1 MQRENF
7 YILLDL
13 TIDPPEND
21 PNVIEAAILQKK
33 AEWSRLRNH
42 PTKGL
47 QAQKFINMIPEIEQ
61 VMRDAALREQEVA
74 AAATALEKGKESKMS
89 EIDSHIDLLMG
100 KGFIANEDIARLA
113 EIHGLESSDIQ
124 ARINAKKG
132 DQFIRVD
139 QQINLRMG
147 KGYLTEADLSK
158 IARQNSMDPE
168 TIRSRVRCPIVKD
181 EKEVGDLKIRPL
193 DRSIE
198 KAINDNLKVIGKL
211 SLYDFLGASENAG
224 LEILQERAAKKKKE
238 LATSAKKDAMVT
250 ASNTLAGQCLT
261 LFKTNDTRIAYDVSL
276 AMAKLAALDSDINI
290 AAANNK
296 IRHEYVDLLID
307 KAMKFGMDR
316 QEAADYLRDYCQ
328 KKKYRIESKPA
339 KKRMI
344 LLTSAAA
351 VLAVAAIVIG
361 GAAFSSMHK
370 KHALTTEYNRI
381 IKTVEAQADPEKKIQ
396 ILEKYVKTHA
406 PGELVTEAGKQIS
419 ALQQGLSAEAFREF
433 LIETDALIKSGAY
446 RKAIDLYNKRLATAA
461 DPAEKK
467 VLGELAQKTLILSEQ
482 SDFEKVTAISLT
494 GSPDQKIEIFQQY
507 LADHPEGKNKEQV
520 KTLVDEINGEYF
532 IYITK
537 QLAVFDA
544 SEKWEDG
551 FALCQKYITIY
562 DNSNADRLKQLL
574 PEYEKKIRGEKIYKG
589 LVQKAEAMGT
599 DYTGALQI
607 LKDFLEAYP
616 DTPVA
621 GKIQKEMERLAGL
634 LAAQKMDKAA
644 QDIKTK
650 LAKTGGRFVE
660 RANGVFVDTSTGLMW
675 TTMDSTVGQTT
686 PCLTY
691 EESKKYVKDLKT
703 GGFTDWR
710 LPSPAELTG
719 IYTSAPA
726 FPSAGPKSYWTSES
740 YTSYSDGWQVMVD
753 TVSTQDSVH
762 WEIVKKDAVEC
773 GMVRAVRKL

>member
-13 TIDPPEND
+13 NIDPPEND
-21 PNVIEAAILQKK
+21 PNVIEAALLQKK

-47 QAQKFINMIPEIEQ
+47 QAQKFINMIPDIEQ
-61 VMRDAALREQEVA
+61 VMRDAVLREQEA
-74 AAATALEKGKESKMS
+74 IEATAALEKSKESKIS
-89 EIDSHIDLLMG
+89 EIDSHIDILMG

-124 ARINAKKG
+124 ARIAAKKS
-132 DQFIRVD
+132 DQYIRVD

-147 KGYLTEADLSK
+147 KGYLTEAELSK
-158 IARQNSMDPE
+158 IARQNSMAPE
-168 TIRSRVRCPIVKD
+168 AIRSRVRCPIVKD

-211 SLYDFLGASENAG
+211 SLYDFLGVPENAD
-224 LEILQERAAKKKKE
+224 LEILQDKAAKKKKE
-238 LATSAKKDAMVT
+238 LTTAAKKDAMVT
-250 ASNTLAGQCLT
+250 ASNTLAGDCLT

-290 AAANNK
+290 AAADNK
-296 IRHEYVDLLID
+296 IRHEYVSLLID

-339 KKRMI
+339 KKRM
-344 LLTSAAA
+344 LLITSAAA
-351 VLAVAAIVIG
+351 VLAVAVLVIG
-361 GAAFSSMHK
+361 AFAFISMHK
-370 KHALTTEYNRI
+370 KHSLTAEYNQM
-381 IKTVEAQADPEKKIQ
+381 IKAVEAQAEPEKKIQ
-396 ILEKYVKTHA
+396 ILEKYVKSHA
-406 PGELVTEAGKQIS
+406 PSELVTEAGKQVS
-419 ALQQGLSAEAFREF
+419 ALQQGLSAERFRMF
-433 LIETDALIKSGAY
+433 LIEADALVKSGSY
-446 RKAIDLYNKRLATAA
+446 RKAIDLYNKRLASAT
-461 DPAEKK
+461 DTTEKK
-467 VLGELAQKTLILSEQ
+467 ALGELIEKTLVLSEK

-507 LADHPEGKNKEQV
+507 LADHPEGKNKERV
-520 KTLVDEINGEYF
+520 KTLMDEISGEYF
-532 IYITK
+532 IYVTK
-537 QLAVFDA
+537 QLAVFDV

-551 FALCQKYITIY
+551 FNLCQKYITTY
-562 DNSNADRLKQLL
+562 DNSNSDRLKQLI
-574 PEYEKKIRGEKIYKG
+574 PEYEEKIRSEKIFRG
-589 LVQKAEAMGT
+589 LVQKSEALGT

-607 LKDFLEAYP
+607 FKDFLEAYP
-616 DTPVA
+616 NTPVA
-621 GKIQKEMERLAGL
+621 GKIQQETERLTGL
-634 LAAQKMDKAA
+634 LATQKMDKAA
-644 QDIKTK
+644 QDIKAE
-650 LAKTGGRFVE
+650 LAKTGGRFVT
-660 RANGVFVDTSTGLMW
+660 RANGVIVDTSTGLMW
-675 TTMDSTVGQTT
+675 TTMDSAVDQTT

-691 EESKKYVKDLKT
+691 EEGKKYVQDLKT

-710 LPSPAELTG
+710 LPSPTELTG
-719 IYTSAPA
+719 IYASAPA
-726 FPSAGPKSYWTSES
+726 FPSTGEKSYWTSES

-753 TVSTQDSVH
+753 TVSTEDSIH

-773 GMVRAVRKL
+773 GMVRAVRRP